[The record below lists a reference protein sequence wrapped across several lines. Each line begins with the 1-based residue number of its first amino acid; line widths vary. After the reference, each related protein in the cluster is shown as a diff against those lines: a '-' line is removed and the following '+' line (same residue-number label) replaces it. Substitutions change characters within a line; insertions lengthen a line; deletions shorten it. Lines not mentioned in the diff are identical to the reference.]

1 MAYFLNISK
10 QQSRTFLDIVP
21 KFRQSTKISLVF
33 PIDESLFKSLYL
45 AQEKSLL
52 NGIYHIATGA
62 LHIPVFK
69 SYLKIGYNRSLTT
82 VMTMIIL

>member
-21 KFRQSTKISLVF
+21 KLVF